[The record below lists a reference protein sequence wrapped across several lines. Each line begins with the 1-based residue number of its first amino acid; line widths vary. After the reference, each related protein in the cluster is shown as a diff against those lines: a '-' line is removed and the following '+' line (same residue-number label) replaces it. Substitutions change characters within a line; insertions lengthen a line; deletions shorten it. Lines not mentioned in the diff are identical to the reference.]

1 MLKRCGGRGAFF
13 WRRFGWRC
21 DGLGFHGDSLAR
33 VDYWR
38 FHLRFLKLMTTM
50 LLRLIAAVLI
60 VFNVAYAPAQAK
72 DAPPLLLANVL
83 DASVDPARYL
93 VSEKFD
99 GVRAVWD
106 GTTLRFRS
114 GNTVNAPAWFV
125 AKLPKVKLDGEL
137 WLARGKFD
145 ELSGIVRKIEPV
157 DSEWQRV
164 SYLIFELPD
173 ALGTFA
179 ARAAKIKEIV
189 QQTNWPQLKAVE
201 QFRVADR
208 KALKRKLD
216 EVVKAGG
223 EGLMLHLADAP
234 YVTGRSDVL
243 LKLKPQLDTEAVVIA
258 HVPGK
263 GKYAGMLGAL
273 EVKTPEGKI
282 FRIGT
287 GFTDEERKAP
297 PPIGSVVTYA
307 YRDLTK
313 TGLPRFAS
321 FVRVRSDP

>member
-1 MLKRCGGRGAFF
+1 ML
-13 WRRFGWRC
+13 
-21 DGLGFHGDSLAR
+21 S
-33 VDYWR
+33 
-38 FHLRFLKLMTTM
+38 
-50 LLRLIAAVLI
+50 RLIAAVLI
-60 VFNVAYAPAQAK
+60 VFTAAFTPAQAK
-72 DAPPLLLANVL
+72 DALPPPPLLLANVL

-99 GVRAVWD
+99 GVRAAWD
-106 GTTLRFRS
+106 GSVLRFRS
-114 GNTVNAPAWFV
+114 GNMINAPAWFI
-125 AKLPKVKLDGEL
+125 AKLPAVKLDGEL

-145 ELSGIVRKIEPV
+145 ELSGIVRKTEPV

-164 SYLIFELPD
+164 NYLIFELPD
-173 ALGTFA
+173 APGTFE
-179 ARAAKIKEIV
+179 ARAAKIKQIV

-201 QFRVADR
+201 QFRVVDR

-216 EVVKAGG
+216 EVVKARG

-263 GKYAGMLGAL
+263 GKYTGMLGAL

-287 GFTDEERKAP
+287 GFTDAQRKNP
-297 PPIGSVVTYA
+297 PPLGSTVTYA